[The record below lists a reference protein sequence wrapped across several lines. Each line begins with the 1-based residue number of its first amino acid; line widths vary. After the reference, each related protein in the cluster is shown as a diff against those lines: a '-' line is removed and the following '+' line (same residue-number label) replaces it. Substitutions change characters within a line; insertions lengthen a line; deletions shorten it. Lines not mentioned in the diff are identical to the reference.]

1 LFVPVPTQ
9 LQNLKNAMKT
19 LRKESIA
26 VEVAR
31 KRLEVETR
39 RLSKAGDPEV
49 AEMGKF
55 LGKASLP
62 PELGEALEKAEGV
75 YHSAMAAVDALT
87 ATDIQVLR
95 DITEPPESIINVVEC
110 VCMVLGATPD
120 FNFARQTV
128 LVFPSLVDRIKKH
141 DKSNVPK
148 QLIRKA
154 QSVSVLTA
162 DAGAGAKALHD
173 WVQAL
178 VQLDGKSDDAAT
190 ARAKVVAT
198 PCMKALCLGLM
209 DMMGIGDLD
218 DDAMAALKLAEAV
231 LEEEKVTK
239 QGRLKASAAKNVSA
253 DEEEAMEIQLEAL
266 EEKVFKLDGFK
277 TNLRLEGEE
286 LEKKVQT
293 VEEEVTTR
301 VQKLS
306 EDADKVKLTLE
317 NLPRDKLVDD
327 ACLVLSL
334 MFATAEERAKDS
346 PAETCLRLL
355 DFSSNSSLS
364 LSAQKLSGKVKEE
377 RLLADNKNSIQVEKL
392 YNRIRWHSAAA
403 SPIVAFTVKLVEY
416 FRSFSSSEQMT
427 GQVKMMEDEFMQ
439 AKTRSAK
446 IRATLY
452 GDEGR
457 QDI

>member
-9 LQNLKNAMKT
+9 LQNLKNVMKT
-19 LRKESIA
+19 LRKESIE
-26 VEVAR
+26 VKVAR

-62 PELGEALEKAEGV
+62 PELCEALEKAEGV

-87 ATDIQVLR
+87 ATDIQMLR

-120 FNFARQTV
+120 FNSARQTV

-148 QLIRKA
+148 QLIRKV
-154 QSVSVLTA
+154 QSVSLLTA
-162 DAGAGAKALHD
+162 GAGPGAKALHD

-178 VQLDGKSDDAAT
+178 VQLDGKTDDAAT

-198 PCMKALCLGLM
+198 PCIKALCLGLM

-231 LEEEKVTK
+231 LEEEKETK

-277 TNLRLEGEE
+277 TNLHLEKEE

-293 VEEEVTTR
+293 VEAEVTTR

-317 NLPRDKLVDD
+317 NKPRDKLVDD

-334 MFATAEERAKDS
+334 MFATAEERTKDS
-346 PAETCLRLL
+346 AETCLRLL

-377 RLLADNKNSIQVEKL
+377 RLLTDNKNSIQVEKL

-439 AKTRSAK
+439 AKARSAK

-457 QDI
+457 QNI